1 MPKKANNYITIS
13 YKVHLISVSVNV
25 ARRRIEFW
33 RRGLNPL
40 VFDSSGMD
48 VPPYHFDMYHLY
60 HFQMYHMPQLNQCQ
74 LKAASG
80 GLL

>member
-1 MPKKANNYITIS
+1 MLENAIAYYGFTMWLQDGVTDGDGLRCFTD
-13 YKVHLISVSVNV
+13 KVI
-25 ARRRIEFW
+25 AAEWMYRA
-33 RRGLNPL
+33 
-40 VFDSSGMD
+40 
-48 VPPYHFDMYHLY
+48 YHFDMYHLY